1 VRLGHDRSV
10 KLVLAALVA
19 ACGGDPP
26 PPAATAGS
34 ADPPPADDA
43 IRLDAQRPG
52 DPRRGWTTLV
62 ESGYVGCGVPRSLWN
77 RFGWTANEAT
87 RLSRNRGA
95 DLPYYMNAATT
106 PAGVE
111 IVTANCLGCHAGFVR
126 GKLVIGLGDTS
137 TDYTNSIGDEV
148 AFAQWLVHGA
158 ERDELA
164 KLISRTRALAPH
176 VRMRTAGSNPAD
188 HIAAILFAHR
198 DPKTLAWS
206 DEPRIPL
213 PADPPIPVDVPAWW
227 LMKKKTAMFHT
238 GAGRGDHARIMMSAS
253 VLCVDDVATARAIDD
268 AFPDV
273 RAYIMSLVPPRF
285 PGHIDPTLVE
295 DGRHVFERAC
305 AKCHGTYGPDG
316 HYASRVFAIERIGTD
331 PLLARRAAQ
340 FAQPFTDWFNHG
352 WFGERAR
359 LEPGEG
365 YVAPPLDG
373 VWATAP
379 YFHNGSVPN
388 LAAVLDSSLRLPRTK
403 IVRDQAAYDLTAV
416 GWPSSAAASDATP
429 AWVYDAAQPGYAN
442 TGHVFGD
449 RLTPADRAAVLE
461 YLKTL

>member
-1 VRLGHDRSV
+1 VRLA
-10 KLVLAALVA
+10 LVLVVA

-26 PPAATAGS
+26 PPVAPAAA
-34 ADPPPADDA
+34 AVAEPPAEPA
-43 IRLDAQRPG
+43 GIRLEPQRPG
-52 DPRRGWTTLV
+52 DAARGYATLV

-77 RFGWTANEAT
+77 RFGWTATEAT
-87 RLSRNRGA
+87 RIPRKRGA

-111 IVTANCLGCHAGFVR
+111 IVTANCLGCHAGFLR
-126 GKLVIGLGDTS
+126 GKLVIGLGDTA
-137 TDYTNSIGDEV
+137 TDYTQSVGDEV
-148 AFAQWLVHGA
+148 ALAQWLVHGA

-164 KLISRTRALAPH
+164 KLVSRVRALAPH
-176 VRMRTAGSNPAD
+176 VRMRSAGANPAD
-188 HIAAILFAHR
+188 HIAAVLFAHR

-268 AFPDV
+268 VFPDV
-273 RAYIMSLVPPRF
+273 RAYILSLEAPRF
-285 PGHIDPTLVE
+285 PGPIDRPLA
-295 DGRHVFERAC
+295 DAGKRVFQRAC
-305 AKCHGTYGPDG
+305 ASCHGTYGAG
-316 HYASRVFAIERIGTD
+316 ARYASRVIATDKIGTD

-340 FAQPFTDWFNHG
+340 FAQPFTDWFNRG

-359 LEPGEG
+359 LEPGDG

-388 LAAVLDSSLRLPRTK
+388 LAAVLDSSLRRPRTK
-403 IVRDQAAYDLTAV
+403 IVRDDYDLTAV
-416 GWPSSAAASDATP
+416 GWQNVAAAPDDAP

-442 TGHVFGD
+442 GGHLFGD
-449 RLTPADRAAVLE
+449 RLSPADRSAVLE